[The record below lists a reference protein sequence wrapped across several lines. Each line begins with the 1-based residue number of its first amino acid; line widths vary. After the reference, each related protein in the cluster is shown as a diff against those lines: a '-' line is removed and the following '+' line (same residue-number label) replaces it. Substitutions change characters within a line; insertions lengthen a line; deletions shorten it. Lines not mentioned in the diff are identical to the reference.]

1 MQIFPKKFPNF
12 LNLKKQGLN
21 PEPCANQNGEIPGGA
36 VRTGIRA
43 ALDSAR
49 WKGCPVGPWV
59 SSALLPRGSR
69 SLSLSLPRDKA
80 SFVCICSS
88 SSNRAARSDNRRFA
102 VSKISSD
109 RGTAFFSTSRF
120 VIWCF
125 VEEVSTNSML
135 KLSSLDARHFFFVPP
150 LPRLLLFLQ
159 FDAWSFDR
167 TDIRAPKL
175 WRKSE
180 GSRRERYRNRSV
192 LRAVNFLTQKHTS
205 RERQKRHG
213 RDRGRR
219 ELPVGISS

>member
-1 MQIFPKKFPNF
+1 MKNFPKKFPNF

-120 VIWCF
+120 IIWCF

-135 KLSSLDARHFFFVPP
+135 KLSSLDARHFFFGPP
-150 LPRLLLFLQ
+150 PTPPSFVSTIWRLELRQ
-159 FDAWSFDR
+159 NGHKSSK
-167 TDIRAPKL
+167 TVKEK
-175 WRKSE
+175 WRITE
-180 GSRRERYRNRSV
+180 GEI
-192 LRAVNFLTQKHTS
+192 Q
-205 RERQKRHG
+205 E
-213 RDRGRR
+213 
-219 ELPVGISS
+219 